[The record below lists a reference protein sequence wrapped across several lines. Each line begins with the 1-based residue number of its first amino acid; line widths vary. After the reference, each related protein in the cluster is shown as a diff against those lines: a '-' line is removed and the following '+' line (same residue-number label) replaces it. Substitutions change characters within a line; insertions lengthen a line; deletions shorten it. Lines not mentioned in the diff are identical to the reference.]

1 MRGMSDTLYNTAI
14 LRLASEIPHAGRLP
28 DAAASAV
35 RASPI
40 CGSRVVAD
48 VTLGDDGRVA
58 HFGQEV
64 RACAL
69 GSASAAILG
78 AGVIGRTPQQL
89 AAARDALAAYLAG
102 STDAPP
108 ADYPDTALFAPA
120 RAYKAR
126 HASIRLAFEAAA
138 EAAARAAAPA
148 QDTASAA

>member
-1 MRGMSDTLYNTAI
+1 MSEALYNTAI
-14 LRLASEIPHAGRLP
+14 LRLASSIPHSGRL
-28 DAAASAV
+28 AGATASAL
-35 RASPI
+35 RTSPI

-48 VTLGDDGRVA
+48 VTLGPDGRVA

-78 AGVIGRTPQQL
+78 ANVIGRTPQEL
-89 AAARDALAAYLAG
+89 ATARDALAAYLAG
-102 STDAPP
+102 SPDEAP
-108 ADYPDTALFAPA
+108 ADYPDVALFAPA

-138 EAAARAAAPA
+138 EAAARAATPA
-148 QDTASAA
+148 HDTASAA